1 MKVLLLAGGFG
12 TRMSEYTESIPKP
25 MVSIGGQPILI
36 HIMNTYAKYG
46 HKDFYIATGYKSQIV
61 KDYFLNFR
69 NLNSNFTINLGNG
82 QLDFHE
88 VEDLDWNITI
98 VDTGKETM
106 TGGRIK
112 RMRKYL
118 SEDNFLMT
126 YGDGV
131 ADIDINKLIDFHSE
145 HKKMCT
151 VTAVH
156 PNARFGE
163 LEINENMV
171 TSFKEKPQI
180 SKGWINGGYFV
191 MSPKIF
197 DFIEGDKTVLER
209 EPLEKLS
216 ELKEL
221 MAFHHDNYWQCI
233 DTKRDRDVLENL
245 WNSNKAPWK
254 I

>member
-1 MKVLLLAGGFG
+1 
-12 TRMSEYTESIPKP
+12 
-25 MVSIGGQPILI
+25 
-36 HIMNTYAKYG
+36 
-46 HKDFYIATGYKSQIV
+46 
-61 KDYFLNFR
+61 
-69 NLNSNFTINLGNG
+69 
-82 QLDFHE
+82 
-88 VEDLDWNITI
+88 
-98 VDTGKETM
+98 
-106 TGGRIK
+106 
-112 RMRKYL
+112 
-118 SEDNFLMT
+118 MT

-131 ADIDINKLIDFHSE
+131 SDININKLIDFHSE

-163 LEINENMV
+163 LAINENMV
-171 TSFKEKPQI
+171 TSFKEKPQT
-180 SKGWINGGYFV
+180 STGWINGGYFV

-216 ELKEL
+216 EIKEL
-221 MAFHHDNYWQCI
+221 MAYHHDDYWQCI

>member
-25 MVSIGGQPILI
+25 MVSIGGQPILL

-88 VEDLDWNITI
+88 VKDLDWNITI

-112 RMRKYL
+112 RMKKYF

-131 ADIDINKLIDFHSE
+131 SDININKLIDFHSE

-171 TSFKEKPQI
+171 TSFKEKPQT

-216 ELKEL
+216 EIKEL
-221 MAFHHDNYWQCI
+221 MAYHHDDYWQCI